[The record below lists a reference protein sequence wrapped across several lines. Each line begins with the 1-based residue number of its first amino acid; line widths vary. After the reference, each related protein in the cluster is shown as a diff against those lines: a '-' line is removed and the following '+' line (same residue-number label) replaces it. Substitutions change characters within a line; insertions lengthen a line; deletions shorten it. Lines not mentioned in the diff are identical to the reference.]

1 MIGQTAAVIRQAA
14 AVLLTYPDQ
23 TFVSR
28 LPLVAQAV
36 ADLPDCRARASLLEF
51 CDYAAATGPLEL
63 GIGYVDTFDLKRRRS
78 LHLTFYTDGDTRRR
92 GHSLARLK
100 EIYTACGWSLDNS
113 ELPDH
118 LTVILEFAARGD
130 TEWGTRMLTT
140 FLPGLEL
147 LRVALRE
154 HHSPYAA
161 VLDAVFETLPVPSRA
176 TRDEALRLAAAGP
189 PVEDVGIDGYAAATM
204 LGMPSMGVPSQ
215 DGRLPAGR
223 TR

>member
-1 MIGQTAAVIRQAA
+1 MIGHTAAVIRQAA
-14 AVLLTYPDQ
+14 AVLLAYPDR
-23 TFVSR
+23 TFASR

-36 ADLPDCRARASLLEF
+36 GDLPDCRARASLLEF
-51 CDYAAATGPLEL
+51 CDHAAVAEPMEL
-63 GIGYVDTFDLKRRRS
+63 RLGYLDSFDLKRRRS

-100 EIYTACGWSLDNS
+100 EIYTACGWSLGKS

-118 LTVILEFAARGD
+118 LAVILEFAARGD

-147 LRVALRE
+147 LRVALHE
-154 HHSPYAA
+154 HGSHYAA
-161 VLDAVFETLPVPSRA
+161 VLDAVFETLPVPDRA

-189 PVEDVGIDGYAAATM
+189 PVEDADTAATM
-204 LGMPSMGVPSQ
+204 LGMPSTGVPIQ
-215 DGRLPAGR
+215 EGRQPVGR
-223 TR
+223 TG